1 MQSRTNDRQCHC
13 CGAASR
19 PRRTGRVNT
28 GRSHPATWS
37 SRPNTPPPTNL
48 GYYLFLALPSCGG
61 PPIYG
66 PDACRWYIE
75 DYHLIQGADEER
87 YNPAV
92 RRHLKHSGIPVET
105 SRGEWGRGHNEMN
118 IRYAEAIDMADRHSI
133 MKLAMKDIA
142 TTQDIGATFMAKP
155 GAGEAG
161 SKLPCPSQPLV
172 G

>member
-1 MQSRTNDRQCHC
+1 MTGSVIVAEQHRVLDVPAASTR
-13 CGAASR
+13 GAAIPQHGLHAPTRRHR
-19 PRRTGRVNT
+19 PISGTTCSWRYRAAADRRYTDLT
-28 GRSHPATWS
+28 PA
-37 SRPNTPPPTNL
+37 
-48 GYYLFLALPSCGG
+48 
-61 PPIYG
+61 
-66 PDACRWYIE
+66 RWYIE

-105 SRGEWGRGHNEMN
+105 SKGEWGRGHNEMN